1 MELIKKLIKGE
12 EGQGLVEYALIVGLI
27 ALICVAA
34 ITAAGG
40 SVKSIWGKIQTKLT
54 GADSAVTG

>member
-1 MELIKKLIKGE
+1 MELMKRLMKEE

-27 ALICVAA
+27 ALICVVA

-40 SVKSIWGKIQTKLT
+40 SVKSIWEKIQAKLS
-54 GADSAVTG
+54 GADNAVN